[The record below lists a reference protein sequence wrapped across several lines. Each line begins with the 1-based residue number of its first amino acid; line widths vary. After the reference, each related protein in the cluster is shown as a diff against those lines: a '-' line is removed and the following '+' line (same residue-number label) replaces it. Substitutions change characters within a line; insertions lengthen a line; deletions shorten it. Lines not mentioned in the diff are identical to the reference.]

1 MAKVNKED
9 VIRAVTGSGKANQQC
24 ADILGFSI
32 QTIYNWP
39 NQIGAQR
46 IKEIIRR
53 MEEKKLKVPASWKRV
68 KN

>member
-46 IKEIIRR
+46 IKEIVRR